1 MKKLS
6 TSVSPFLMLLIPVI
20 MIIGL
25 SLIIK
30 TDDNA
35 NEEFAE
41 TSYTETKSLQ
51 KISAS
56 VLIKIIT
63 NKF

>member
-1 MKKLS
+1 MKKLT

-30 TDDNA
+30 TEDNT

-51 KISAS
+51 KVSAS
-56 VLIKIIT
+56 VLIKIIA